1 MKTVELKI
9 EGMFCA
15 NCENAIEKNLNKLDG
30 VISTKASYSNE
41 KAIIQFDENKVTQKD
56 IEKTILNL
64 GYKVISK
71 KSDKTTIICILII
84 LLALYV
90 IFDALGFLDIFNI
103 FPSVDNTM
111 SYGMIFIVGLLTSL
125 HCIAMCGGINLTQS
139 VSSSQKNENGVKSNI
154 LYNLGRIISYTLI
167 GGIVGAIGSVI
178 SLGGTFKG
186 LIQIITGI
194 LMIIMGINMLGIFPA
209 FRKINIRIPKKL
221 SLALNKA
228 VKGKSSFYIGLVNGL
243 MPCGPL
249 QSMQLYALATGS
261 FLKGAISMF
270 LFSLGTVPL
279 MLLFGIVT
287 NKLNKKFTKSLLTIS
302 SIIIFFFGVNMLS
315 NGLSL
320 SGISLKFNLDSSSE
334 ISSKY
339 IDDYQLVEITVDYGS
354 YEDFTVQAKIPV
366 KLIINVPE
374 GKLNGC
380 NNEIIISEYDI
391 DIKLQTG
398 ENIVE
403 FTPEET
409 GTFNYSCWMGMIT
422 NYITVVE

>member
-71 KSDKTTIICILII
+71 KSNKTTIICILII

-139 VSSSQKNENGVKSNI
+139 VSSSQKNKNGIKSNI

-186 LIQIITGI
+186 LIQIIAGI

-228 VKGKSSFYIGLVNGL
+228 VKGKSSFYIGLANGL

-398 ENIVE
+398 ENVVE

-422 NYITVVE
+422 NYITVIE

>member
-139 VSSSQKNENGVKSNI
+139 VSSSQKNENGIKSNI

-186 LIQIITGI
+186 LIQIIAGI

-209 FRKINIRIPKKL
+209 FRKINIRIPKRL

-228 VKGKSSFYIGLVNGL
+228 VKGKSSFYIGLANGL

-249 QSMQLYALATGS
+249 QSMQLYALATGN

>member
-30 VISTKASYSNE
+30 VISTKAIYSNE
-41 KAIIQFDENKVTQKD
+41 KVIIQFDENKVTQKD

-139 VSSSQKNENGVKSNI
+139 VSSSQKNENGIKSNI

-186 LIQIITGI
+186 LIQIIAGI

-228 VKGKSSFYIGLVNGL
+228 VKGKSSFYIGLANGL

-249 QSMQLYALATGS
+249 QSMQLYALATGN

-354 YEDFTVQAKIPV
+354 YEDFTVQAGIPV

-409 GTFNYSCWMGMIT
+409 GIFNYSCWMGMIT
-422 NYITVVE
+422 NYITVIE

>member
-30 VISTKASYSNE
+30 VISTKAIYSNE
-41 KAIIQFDENKVTQKD
+41 KVIIQFDENKVTQKD

-139 VSSSQKNENGVKSNI
+139 VSSSQKNENGIKSNI

-186 LIQIITGI
+186 LIQIIAGI

-228 VKGKSSFYIGLVNGL
+228 VKGKSSFYIGLANGL

-249 QSMQLYALATGS
+249 QSMQLYALATGN

-354 YEDFTVQAKIPV
+354 YEDFTVQVGIPV

-398 ENIVE
+398 ENVVE

-409 GTFNYSCWMGMIT
+409 GIFNYSCWMGMIT